1 MCLQCLKLYVRKVT
15 RSQNYKMTN
24 LPLDHS
30 DIAVHVRVNNIGWYT
45 KWNVCLNDGYVL
57 GIA

>member
-30 DIAVHVRVNNIGWYT
+30 DIAVHVRVNNIG
-45 KWNVCLNDGYVL
+45 
-57 GIA
+57 